1 MMRDNGQTNSK
12 KCLLSVNPSQVH
24 ASPPTPTESATMEQP
39 HRTTSII
46 IIHGAWRREAAKQH
60 TEQNQPTDQRI
71 NIIDT
76 IQSIIM
82 VKSQLILRSVVAT
95 VVAAAAYLVVLE
107 DALDDGG
114 DDAIEELELV
124 RKSVVK
130 LVEQQTRFIQER
142 NAMANAMRQSLVNL
156 MEQQARFIQDRTD
169 MMANANAVVERATK
183 KRARIQDIPSEIAV
197 AKRKLSFDD
206 ISHMT

>member
-1 MMRDNGQTNSK
+1 M
-12 KCLLSVNPSQVH
+12 
-24 ASPPTPTESATMEQP
+24 AS
-39 HRTTSII
+39 
-46 IIHGAWRREAAKQH
+46 KQH

-95 VVAAAAYLVVLE
+95 VVAAAAYLIVLE

-130 LVEQQTRFIQER
+130 LVEQQTRFIQEK

-197 AKRKLSFDD
+197 AKRKFSFDD

>member
-1 MMRDNGQTNSK
+1 M
-12 KCLLSVNPSQVH
+12 
-24 ASPPTPTESATMEQP
+24 
-39 HRTTSII
+39 
-46 IIHGAWRREAAKQH
+46 RREAAKQH

-95 VVAAAAYLVVLE
+95 VVAAAAYLIVLE